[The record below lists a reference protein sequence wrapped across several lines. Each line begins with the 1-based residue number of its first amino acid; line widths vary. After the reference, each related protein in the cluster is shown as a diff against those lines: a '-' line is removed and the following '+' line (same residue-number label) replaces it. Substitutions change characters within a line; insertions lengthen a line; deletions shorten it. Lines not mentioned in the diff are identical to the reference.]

1 MRLVTAVIK
10 PFKLDEVRA
19 ALTAFGVSG
28 LTVSQSSGYG
38 RQRGHTEVYRGAEY
52 TVDLVPKVRLEVL
65 VDDEDVDDV
74 VEVIVRAARTGKI
87 GDGKVWSVPVETV
100 IRVRTGAVRKPCSA
114 IPTTP
119 VGDGGRSP

>member
-10 PFKLDEVRA
+10 PFKLDEARA
-19 ALTAFGVSG
+19 ALTAFGVHG
-28 LTVSQSSGYG
+28 LTVSQASGYG

-65 VDDEDVDDV
+65 VDDDDLDDV

-87 GDGKVWSVPVETV
+87 GDGKVWSIPIETV
-100 IRVRTGAVRKPCSA
+100 IRVRTGER
-114 IPTTP
+114 
-119 VGDGGRSP
+119 GREAL